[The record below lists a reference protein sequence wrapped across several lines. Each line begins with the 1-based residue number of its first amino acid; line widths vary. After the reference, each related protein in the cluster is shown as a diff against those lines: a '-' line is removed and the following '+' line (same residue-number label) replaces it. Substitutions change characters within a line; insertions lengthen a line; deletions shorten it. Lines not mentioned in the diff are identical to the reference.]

1 MYIERTHST
10 NTLLRQLLQGEHTN
24 ETEAVRPC
32 LDMPIPVV
40 HAGFQTTGRGQAGN
54 GWESKADENLLFSY
68 ALRTPPIAPEAQFVL
83 SELASWVL
91 YRTVCDLLPENLQPR
106 LTVKW
111 ANDLYYDDRKLA
123 GILVENSLQG
133 KEIAYSI
140 TGIGLNINQ
149 TIWEGNAPN
158 PVSLYMIL
166 GQRLDPKAV
175 LARFMDYLT
184 RYYAEPL
191 DEQVWHDRYCTVL
204 YRRTGFYPYIER
216 TVSVTPTDIARTTDH
231 AEGIFL
237 AEVADISP
245 TGELR
250 LRTESGEERRY
261 HFKQIRFVL

>member
-10 NTLLRQLLQGEHTN
+10 NTLLRQLLQGEHTE

-32 LDMPIPVV
+32 LDMPIPVI
-40 HAGFQTTGRGQAGN
+40 HAGFQTTGRGQTGN
-54 GWESKADENLLFSY
+54 GWESKAYENLLFSY
-68 ALRTPPIAPEAQFVL
+68 ALRTPDVAPEAQFVL

-91 YRTVCDLLPENLQPR
+91 YRTVCDLLPEELRPR

-111 ANDLYYDDRKLA
+111 PNDLYYDDGKLA

-149 TIWEGNAPN
+149 TTWEGNAPN
-158 PVSLYMIL
+158 PVSLYSIL
-166 GQRLDPKAV
+166 GHRLDPKAV

-184 RYYAEPL
+184 RYYNEPL
-191 DEQVWHDRYCTVL
+191 DEQVWHKRYRSVL

-216 TVSVTPTDIARTTDH
+216 EVSIAPTAIARSTENTP
-231 AEGIFL
+231 GVFL
-237 AEVADISP
+237 AEYANITP
-245 TGELR
+245 TGELV
-250 LRTESGEERRY
+250 LRTESGEIKTY